1 MGDFFSSLAFLVKK
15 SGKRAAGSV
24 HTNLTLLQKREKTE
38 GKLGRYVKDVF
49 ERMDFRGGRRFLEDR
64 FSPDM

>member
-1 MGDFFSSLAFLVKK
+1 MADGVFFSSLAFLVKK

-24 HTNLTLLQKREKTE
+24 HTNLTLFQKREKTE

-49 ERMDFRGGRRFLEDR
+49 ERMDFRGRETFLR
-64 FSPDM
+64 G

>member
-24 HTNLTLLQKREKTE
+24 QTNLTLFRKREKTE

-49 ERMDFRGGRRFLEDR
+49 ERMDFGGGGGV
-64 FSPDM
+64 